1 MQLVIG
7 RFGYSFIILGL
18 SFGVIWS
25 ILYMRAE
32 KDTNQKHVKK
42 TLIRHYTKLNLARVM
57 PD

>member
-1 MQLVIG
+1 
-7 RFGYSFIILGL
+7 
-18 SFGVIWS
+18 
-25 ILYMRAE
+25 MRAE